1 MVGCLKVLVQ
11 GATGVLG
18 RRIVRTFAG
27 DGHEVVGIS
36 RSNEGDRVV
45 RECGG
50 TALRADVFDAPA
62 LTLAAKGCSVIIR
75 AATHIPGKARIKPA
89 DFATNDQLRREG
101 TRALLEAARNVRAK
115 AFLQESI
122 VWVARPPGGAPFDE
136 ASPVVPAP
144 FNESMIAAEAM
155 AIEAESE
162 GQMAATTLRFGNF
175 YAPDAYH
182 TLFMG
187 ERLAHRK
194 LPLIGDGLHEVS
206 LLHADDAA
214 RAFLAAAKKP
224 RSGIYHV
231 VDDEPATWRAFLSGF
246 AQMLDAP
253 QPRHVPAW
261 LARLEV
267 GKYTTQF
274 FTTSMRTSNAKFKD
288 AFGWAPKFPT
298 FREGL
303 EQVVAKWKAEGHA
316 PGRMREKGA
325 LPARKAQ

>member
-1 MVGCLKVLVQ
+1 M
-11 GATGVLG
+11 
-18 RRIVRTFAG
+18 G

-45 RECGG
+45 REAGG
-50 TALRADVFDAPA
+50 TALRADVFDAAA
-62 LTLAAKGCSVIIR
+62 LSLAAKGCSVIIR
-75 AATHIPGKARIKPA
+75 AATHIPNKTKIKPS
-89 DFATNDQLRREG
+89 DFAENDRLRSEG

-115 AFLQESI
+115 VFLQESI
-122 VWVARPPGGAPFDE
+122 VWVARPPDGAAFDE
-136 ASPVVPAP
+136 TSPVVPGP
-144 FNESMIAAEAM
+144 LTDSTIAAEAM

-187 ERLAHRK
+187 ERLFHRS
-194 LPLIGDGLHEVS
+194 LPLIGGGLHEVS

-214 RAFLAAAKKP
+214 RAFLAAALKP

-231 VDDEPATWRAFLSGF
+231 VDDEPVTWKALLGAF
-246 AQMLDAP
+246 AQKLGARE
-253 QPRHVPAW
+253 PRSVPPW
-261 LARLEV
+261 LARLV
-267 GKYTTQF
+267 AGKYTTEF
-274 FTTSMRTSNAKFKD
+274 FTVSMRASNTKFKE

-303 EQVVAKWKAEGHA
+303 AQVLATWEAEGHA
-316 PGRMREKGA
+316 PGRLKEEVTRSAKK
-325 LPARKAQ
+325 RQ